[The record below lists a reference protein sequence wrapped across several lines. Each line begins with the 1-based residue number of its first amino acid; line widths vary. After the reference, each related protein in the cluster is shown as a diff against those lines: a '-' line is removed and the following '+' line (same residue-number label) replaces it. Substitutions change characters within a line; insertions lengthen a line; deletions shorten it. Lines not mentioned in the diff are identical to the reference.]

1 MSGYLGGQ
9 PTNVA
14 QLRTDLKGYESAI
27 RDAFA
32 PMVLDPESPG
42 KRYAWSVSGKR
53 CGTLELS
60 HIYAN
65 GPISAKV
72 PNNNKSPA
80 TNKVILAF
88 VADGMFEF
96 EQCGR
101 RAVCGPQSL
110 VLMDVAQPLEARQQ
124 GPVDFLSV
132 TIDRDVLKARIPRL
146 EQVCTHA
153 VSSESGAA
161 AVLRDLVKSS
171 WRESPAMNR
180 EQALVMP
187 QMFASMIYSVFVG
200 GFEKHGGMEDSEKLT
215 RFRNLIQHVI
225 DDELRN
231 AELGPRL
238 IADRLGISKSY
249 LFVVARKLNISIQ
262 QWIIDCRL
270 DACRAAL
277 RDPEFVGQTIT
288 DIAFGSGFKDAA
300 HFSRRFSQ
308 RFKLSPKEFRDSATK
323 NMA

>member
-1 MSGYLGGQ
+1 MSGFSSGQ
-9 PTNVA
+9 SSSSAP
-14 QLRTDLKGYESAI
+14 QLRTGLKGYESAI
-27 RDAFA
+27 ANAFA
-32 PMVLDPESPG
+32 PMIVGPESPG

-65 GPISAKV
+65 GPISAML
-72 PNNNKSPA
+72 PNTSETEAN
-80 TNKVILAF
+80 NKVILAF

-96 EQCGR
+96 EQSGR
-101 RAVCGPQSL
+101 SAVCGPQSL
-110 VLMDVAQPLEARQQ
+110 VLMDVALPLEARQH
-124 GPVDFLSV
+124 GVVDFLSV
-132 TIDRDVLKARIPRL
+132 TIDRNILKARIPQL
-146 EQVCTHA
+146 ERACT
-153 VSSESGAA
+153 VSVSAESGAA

-180 EQALVMP
+180 EQALIMP

-200 GFEKHGGMEDSEKLT
+200 GSDSKAASTDSEKLT

-225 DDELRN
+225 DDELAN
-231 AELGPRL
+231 VELGPRL

-277 RDPEFVGQTIT
+277 RDPQYAKQTIT

-308 RFKLSPKEFRDSATK
+308 RFKRSPKEFRASIAE
-323 NMA
+323 

>member
-1 MSGYLGGQ
+1 MSGSLTGQ
-9 PTNVA
+9 SSNPK
-14 QLRTDLKGYESAI
+14 QLRTGLKGYESAI
-27 RDAFA
+27 SNAFA
-32 PMVLDPESPG
+32 PMVVAPESPG
-42 KRYAWSVSGKR
+42 TRYVWSVSGKR
-53 CGTLELS
+53 CGTLEFS

-65 GPISAKV
+65 GPISATV
-72 PNNNKSPA
+72 PDGGESAAN
-80 TNKVILAF
+80 NKVILAF
-88 VADGMFEF
+88 VAEGMFEF
-96 EQCGR
+96 EQTGR

-110 VLMDVAQPLEARQQ
+110 VLMDVAIPLIARQR
-124 GPVDFLSV
+124 GPLDFLSV
-132 TIDRDVLKARIPRL
+132 IIDRDVLKARIPQL
-146 EQVCTHA
+146 ELACT
-153 VSSESGAA
+153 VSVSAASGAA

-200 GFEKHGGMEDSEKLT
+200 GSQKQVGSVDSEKLT

-231 AELGPRL
+231 VDLGPRL

-270 DACRAAL
+270 NACRAAL
-277 RDPEFVGQTIT
+277 RDPDYANQTIT

-308 RFKLSPKEFRDSATK
+308 RFKSSPKEYRDAIRK
-323 NMA
+323 